1 MADIIQFMNA
11 ESLTQTAGA
20 LTQAVSGMTA
30 AEASAAMGAAATTG
44 AKIINFT
51 SKTAAGANN
60 VINFPNAA
68 TAAEAADEYVAA
80 GGTTSSAGAATAA
93 TGAAEAV
100 GNFTVIEG
108 GAAGAGATGI
118 GGILSISLPT
128 AAAAIAPLAGVALG
142 AGLYELNPEFWT
154 KISKAL
160 LPFCYDDTELLP
172 VTVDSN
178 GQAYFPQGAVDA
190 LKELFE
196 TEIQTSQEVISSD
209 LTPPYSYSPKN
220 PVPFAFTDITNV
232 PFSIKWSNTSEN
244 RWDSTIRV
252 TTKGSKVYAIFYY
265 NQASTSDYKNFYL
278 MFLSDGKMTLDE
290 LDIRGL
296 YPIKSKFNNTYN
308 NSSGGYSVYK
318 HYNGSYIGPFYTQLA
333 MVGQYIDGHELIS
346 SINFTNIWD
355 NVIAFAENSSLNL
368 SGSSAWAYAHS
379 LFHGVIES
387 TSGQTGV
394 TNWKGQQVP
403 DGTSGINVLTGFD
416 ADGNPIYTPY
426 YPVQIPIGDPGV
438 SANPGEQPN
447 PVAPSTNPAID
458 PYISPVPDPSK
469 YPKNVPVPPPAPLP
483 NPVPSPQPVPDPS
496 TDPSQD
502 PDDGGVPDD
511 PTPPKDPTDTGDTPT
526 PTIPIIPILPSSATG
541 LLHVYNPTQAQI
553 DQFGSWLWTT
563 FSGDLIDTLSKLF
576 NDPMDAVI
584 GLHELYA
591 TPATSG
597 DTTIKAG
604 YLDSG
609 VSSKLV
615 GSRYT
620 TINCGSVVVEEYYQN
635 YLDYS
640 PYTQCYIYL
649 PFIGIVTVSADDII
663 GNAVNIVYHI
673 DSYTGCCIAVVTVAK
688 KGYSSTVYQF
698 EGNCAV
704 EIPITSGY
712 QSTMIAGLM
721 GVAGTA
727 ISGNPTVGLH
737 AAHIGR
743 AGLGKNSVQHSGSF
757 GASFGAMGVKVP
769 YIIVKRPTQKV
780 VTNYS
785 ISYGYPAHKMV
796 YVGNCTGYLRA
807 KEVRVTSTT
816 ATNIEKEMIVNA
828 LKTGVYV
835 K

>member
-1 MADIIQFMNA
+1 MQ
-11 ESLTQTAGA
+11 
-20 LTQAVSGMTA
+20 V
-30 AEASAAMGAAATTG
+30 
-44 AKIINFT
+44 
-51 SKTAAGANN
+51 
-60 VINFPNAA
+60 
-68 TAAEAADEYVAA
+68 
-80 GGTTSSAGAATAA
+80 
-93 TGAAEAV
+93 
-100 GNFTVIEG
+100 
-108 GAAGAGATGI
+108 
-118 GGILSISLPT
+118 
-128 AAAAIAPLAGVALG
+128 
-142 AGLYELNPEFWT
+142 
-154 KISKAL
+154 
-160 LPFCYDDTELLP
+160 
-172 VTVDSN
+172 
-178 GQAYFPQGAVDA
+178 
-190 LKELFE
+190 
-196 TEIQTSQEVISSD
+196 
-209 LTPPYSYSPKN
+209 
-220 PVPFAFTDITNV
+220 
-232 PFSIKWSNTSEN
+232 
-244 RWDSTIRV
+244 
-252 TTKGSKVYAIFYY
+252 
-265 NQASTSDYKNFYL
+265 
-278 MFLSDGKMTLDE
+278 
-290 LDIRGL
+290 
-296 YPIKSKFNNTYN
+296 
-308 NSSGGYSVYK
+308 
-318 HYNGSYIGPFYTQLA
+318 
-333 MVGQYIDGHELIS
+333 
-346 SINFTNIWD
+346 
-355 NVIAFAENSSLNL
+355 
-368 SGSSAWAYAHS
+368 
-379 LFHGVIES
+379 
-387 TSGQTGV
+387 QTGEDE
-394 TNWKGQQVP
+394 NK
-403 DGTSGINVLTGFD
+403 
-416 ADGNPIYTPY
+416 NPIYTPY
-426 YPVQIPIGDPGV
+426 YPASIPIGDPGV
-438 SANPGEQPN
+438 TND
-447 PVAPSTNPAID
+447 PSTNPNPVTNPDKKVIE
-458 PYISPVPDPSK
+458 PYISPAPDPDK
-469 YPKNVPVPPPAPLP
+469 IPEGVPTPSPAPLP
-483 NPVPSPQPVPDPS
+483 NPIPSPQPVPDPS

-502 PDDGGVPDD
+502 PDDRGVPDD

-541 LLHVYNPTQAQI
+541 LLHVYNPTQTQI

-584 GLHELYA
+584 GLHELYT

-673 DSYTGCCIAVVTVAK
+673 DSYTGCCIAVITVAK

-712 QSTMIAGLM
+712 QSTMMAGLM

-757 GASFGAMGVKVP
+757 GASYGAMGVKIP
-769 YIIVKRPTQKV
+769 YIIVKRPTQKI

-785 ISYGYPAHKMV
+785 VSYGYPAHKMV

-816 ATNIEKEMIVNA
+816 ATNIEKEMIVSA
-828 LKTGVYV
+828 LKAGVYV

>member
-1 MADIIQFMNA
+1 MADIIQFMD
-11 ESLTQTAGA
+11 STQMTSEVASQGQ
-20 LTQAVSGMTA
+20 LVSGMSA
-30 AEASAAMGAAATTG
+30 AEAATATNATTTALANGSNLYTFTASTAEG
-44 AKIINFT
+44 ASNI
-51 SKTAAGANN
+51 
-60 VINFPNAA
+60 INFPNAA
-68 TAAEAADEYVAA
+68 TAAEAATEYATA
-80 GGTTSSAGAATAA
+80 GGTVSATGAATAS
-93 TGAAEAV
+93 TGAVESV
-100 GNFTVIEG
+100 GNFALVKG
-108 GAAGAGATGI
+108 GTDAAGASTAGVA
-118 GGILSISLPT
+118 GILTMSLPAWV
-128 AAAAIAPLAGVALG
+128 AAVAPLAGVAVG
-142 AGLYELNPEFWT
+142 AGLYKSNPELWT
-154 KISKAL
+154 KISQTL
-160 LPFCYDDTELLP
+160 LPWFWKDSETMP
-172 VTVDSN
+172 VMVDKDGQTYFDSN
-178 GQAYFPQGAVDA
+178 AINA
-190 LKELFE
+190 LKNIINENKGNTVNIPSNNIFNLPAVNAINNYTGHLRNTGKAINNSPVIDLYMYGSRNSSNDIVVPYTIFNISSSKQDNNILIYTYNGKSVYGWYVAGSWIYKSE
-196 TEIQTSQEVISSD
+196 YFNDWGGSNLNPSVIS
-209 LTPPYSYSPKN
+209 N
-220 PVPFAFTDITNV
+220 DITGL
-232 PFSIKWSNTSEN
+232 
-244 RWDSTIRV
+244 
-252 TTKGSKVYAIFYY
+252 KG
-265 NQASTSDYKNFYL
+265 STSDILGKFAWLYIYGGYTTDL
-278 MFLSDGKMTLDE
+278 PTGLSDWKG
-290 LDIRGL
+290 
-296 YPIKSKFNNTYN
+296 NTYP
-308 NSSGGYSVYK
+308 SEV
-318 HYNGSYIGPFYTQLA
+318 
-333 MVGQYIDGHELIS
+333 
-346 SINFTNIWD
+346 TNPMQ
-355 NVIAFAENSSLNL
+355 V
-368 SGSSAWAYAHS
+368 
-379 LFHGVIES
+379 
-387 TSGQTGV
+387 QTGEDE
-394 TNWKGQQVP
+394 NK
-403 DGTSGINVLTGFD
+403 
-416 ADGNPIYTPY
+416 NPIYTPY
-426 YPVQIPIGDPGV
+426 YPASIPIGDPGV
-438 SANPGEQPN
+438 TNNP
-447 PVAPSTNPAID
+447 ATNPDPVTNPDKKVIE
-458 PYISPVPDPSK
+458 PYISPVPDPDNI
-469 YPKNVPVPPPAPLP
+469 PEGVPTPSPAPLP

-541 LLHVYNPTQAQI
+541 LLHVYNPTQTQI

-673 DSYTGCCIAVVTVAK
+673 DSYTGCCIAVITVAK

-712 QSTMIAGLM
+712 QSTLMAGLM

-757 GASFGAMGVKVP
+757 GASYGAMGVKIP
-769 YIIVKRPTQKV
+769 YIIVKRPTQKI

-785 ISYGYPAHKMV
+785 VSYGYPAHKMV

-816 ATNIEKEMIVNA
+816 ATNIEKEMIVSA
-828 LKTGVYV
+828 LKAGVYV

>member
-1 MADIIQFMNA
+1 MADIIQFMDA
-11 ESLTQTAGA
+11 AQMTSEVASQGQL
-20 LTQAVSGMTA
+20 VSGMSA
-30 AEASAAMGAAATTG
+30 AEAATATNATTTALANGSNLYTFTASTAEG
-44 AKIINFT
+44 ASNI
-51 SKTAAGANN
+51 
-60 VINFPNAA
+60 INFPNAA
-68 TAAEAADEYVAA
+68 TAAEAATEYATA
-80 GGTTSSAGAATAA
+80 GGTVSATGAATAS
-93 TGAAEAV
+93 TGAAESV
-100 GNFTVIEG
+100 GNFALVQG
-108 GAAGAGATGI
+108 GTDATGASTA
-118 GGILSISLPT
+118 GVAGILTMSLPT
-128 AAAAIAPLAGVALG
+128 WVAAVAPLAGVAVG
-142 AGLYELNPEFWT
+142 AGLYKSNPKLWT
-154 KISKAL
+154 KISQTL
-160 LPFCYDDTELLP
+160 LPWFWKDSETMP
-172 VTVDSN
+172 VMVDKDGQTYFDSN
-178 GQAYFPQGAVDA
+178 AISALKNVLSNTGIGTVPSENIYNVPSFSFGKFERIGWDDRNYCICIGDGVIFANHGLLYNGKIEDYYLIASSSKFVFKQTSNGGETWYDRKVNIYSYTKDGKTVYYYEWGESQYHYPSLPTPSGAVSAA
-190 LKELFE
+190 LAAW
-196 TEIQTSQEVISSD
+196 IAVYGGYGI
-209 LTPPYSYSPKN
+209 
-220 PVPFAFTDITNV
+220 V
-232 PFSIKWSNTSEN
+232 SNE
-244 RWDSTIRV
+244 
-252 TTKGSKVYAIFYY
+252 G
-265 NQASTSDYKNFYL
+265 
-278 MFLSDGKMTLDE
+278 LSDWKG
-290 LDIRGL
+290 
-296 YPIKSKFNNTYN
+296 NTYP
-308 NSSGGYSVYK
+308 SEV
-318 HYNGSYIGPFYTQLA
+318 
-333 MVGQYIDGHELIS
+333 
-346 SINFTNIWD
+346 TNPMQ
-355 NVIAFAENSSLNL
+355 V
-368 SGSSAWAYAHS
+368 
-379 LFHGVIES
+379 
-387 TSGQTGV
+387 QTGEDE
-394 TNWKGQQVP
+394 NK
-403 DGTSGINVLTGFD
+403 
-416 ADGNPIYTPY
+416 NPIYTPY
-426 YPVQIPIGDPGV
+426 YPASIPIGDPGV
-438 SANPGEQPN
+438 TNNP
-447 PVAPSTNPAID
+447 ATNPDPVTNPDKKVID
-458 PYISPVPDPSK
+458 PYISPVPDPDNI
-469 YPKNVPVPPPAPLP
+469 PEGVPTPSPAPLP

-526 PTIPIIPILPSSATG
+526 PTIPVIPILPSAATG
-541 LLHVYNPTQAQI
+541 LLHVYNPTQTQI

-584 GLHELYA
+584 GLHELYT

-757 GASFGAMGVKVP
+757 GASFGAMGVKIP
-769 YIIVKRPTQKV
+769 YIIVKRPTQKI

-785 ISYGYPAHKMV
+785 VSYGYPAHKMV

-816 ATNIEKEMIVNA
+816 ATNIEKEMIVSA

>member
-1 MADIIQFMNA
+1 MADIISFADWQALQALIKEGNA
-11 ESLTQTAGA
+11 
-20 LTQAVSGMTA
+20 AVSGMTA
-30 AEASAAMGAAATTG
+30 AEAQAALGASENSGLYTYQA
-44 AKIINFT
+44 N
-51 SKTAAGANN
+51 TAAGANN

-93 TGAAEAV
+93 TGAAETVA
-100 GNFTVIEG
+100 NLTVIKG
-108 GAAGAGATGI
+108 GAAGTSGVAGLLAMP
-118 GGILSISLPT
+118 LPT

-142 AGLYELNPEFWT
+142 VGLYELNPEFWT

-160 LPFCYDDTELLP
+160 LPFCYDDSELLP

-196 TEIQTSQEVISSD
+196 TEIQISQEVISSD
-209 LTPPYSYSPKN
+209 LTPPYSHSPKN

-232 PFSIKWSNTSEN
+232 PFSLKWSNASEN

-252 TTKGSKVYAIFYY
+252 TTEGSKVYAIFYC
-265 NQASTSDYKNFYL
+265 NEASTSNYKNFFL
-278 MFLSDGKMTLDE
+278 MFLSDGKMTFNE
-290 LDIRGL
+290 LDKRGL
-296 YPIKSKFNNTYN
+296 YSIKPDYIYN
-308 NSSGGYSVYK
+308 DSSGSNSVYK
-318 HYNGSYIGPFYTQLA
+318 TYNGSYIGPFYTQLLV
-333 MVGQYIDGHELIS
+333 VGQYLVGHELIS

-355 NVIAFAENSSLNL
+355 NVIAFAG
-368 SGSSAWAYAHS
+368 SGYLTGNSAWAYAHS

-438 SANPGEQPN
+438 SANPEEQPN

-469 YPKNVPVPPPAPLP
+469 YPENVPVSPPAPLP
-483 NPVPSPQPVPDPS
+483 NPVPSPQPVPGPS

-673 DSYTGCCIAVVTVAK
+673 DSYTGCCIAVITVAK

-712 QSTMIAGLM
+712 QSTMMAGLM

-757 GASFGAMGVKVP
+757 GASYGAMGVKIP
-769 YIIVKRPTQKV
+769 YIIVKRPTQKI

-785 ISYGYPAHKMV
+785 VSYGYPAHKMV

-816 ATNIEKEMIVNA
+816 ATNIEKEMIVSA
-828 LKTGVYV
+828 LKAGIYV

>member
-1 MADIIQFMNA
+1 MADIIQFMDA
-11 ESLTQTAGA
+11 AQMTSEVASQGQL
-20 LTQAVSGMTA
+20 VSGMSA
-30 AEASAAMGAAATTG
+30 AEAATATNATTTALANGSNLYTFTASTAEG
-44 AKIINFT
+44 ASNI
-51 SKTAAGANN
+51 
-60 VINFPNAA
+60 INFPNAA
-68 TAAEAADEYVAA
+68 TAAEAATEYATA
-80 GGTTSSAGAATAA
+80 GGTVSATGAATAS
-93 TGAAEAV
+93 TGAAESV
-100 GNFTVIEG
+100 GNFALVKG
-108 GAAGAGATGI
+108 GTDAAGASTAGVA
-118 GGILSISLPT
+118 GILTMSLPT
-128 AAAAIAPLAGVALG
+128 WVAAVAPLAGVAVG
-142 AGLYELNPEFWT
+142 AGLYKSNPELWT
-154 KISKAL
+154 KISQTL
-160 LPFCYDDTELLP
+160 LPWFWKDSETMP
-172 VTVDSN
+172 VMVDKDGQTYFDSN
-178 GQAYFPQGAVDA
+178 AIDA
-190 LKELFE
+190 LKKLVENESSSVATTIPSDNIFSVSSF
-196 TEIQTSQEVISSD
+196 TTSKKVINITSSSSSGNYNISD
-209 LTPPYSYSPKN
+209 TGVFFRKGAYLYCASNKSPISY
-220 PVPFAFTDITNV
+220 
-232 PFSIKWSNTSEN
+232 TS
-244 RWDSTIRV
+244 
-252 TTKGSKVYAIFYY
+252 Y
-265 NQASTSDYKNFYL
+265 NASTGTSSTHIKDN
-278 MFLSDGKMTLDE
+278 LDT
-290 LDIRGL
+290 
-296 YPIKSKFNNTYN
+296 YTYN
-308 NSSGGYSVYK
+308 KQTVYIANVLAIADWVDSKDYEKICSPLKKSASDKYKSAWLAVFGGYSSLPSGLNNWTGNTYPSEV
-318 HYNGSYIGPFYTQLA
+318 
-333 MVGQYIDGHELIS
+333 
-346 SINFTNIWD
+346 TNPMQ
-355 NVIAFAENSSLNL
+355 V
-368 SGSSAWAYAHS
+368 
-379 LFHGVIES
+379 
-387 TSGQTGV
+387 QTGEDE
-394 TNWKGQQVP
+394 NK
-403 DGTSGINVLTGFD
+403 
-416 ADGNPIYTPY
+416 NPIYTPY
-426 YPVQIPIGDPGV
+426 YPVSIPIGDPGV
-438 SANPGEQPN
+438 TNNP
-447 PVAPSTNPAID
+447 ATNPDPVTNPDKKVID
-458 PYISPVPDPSK
+458 PYISPIPDPDK
-469 YPKNVPVPPPAPLP
+469 IPEDVPTPSPAPLP

-541 LLHVYNPTQAQI
+541 LLHVYNPTQTQI

-673 DSYTGCCIAVVTVAK
+673 DSYTGCCIAVITVAK

-712 QSTMIAGLM
+712 QSTMMAGLM

-757 GASFGAMGVKVP
+757 GASYGAMGVKIP
-769 YIIVKRPTQKV
+769 YIIVKRPTQKI

-785 ISYGYPAHKMV
+785 VSYGYPAHKMV

-816 ATNIEKEMIVNA
+816 ATNIEKEMIVSA
-828 LKTGVYV
+828 LKAGVYV

>member
-1 MADIIQFMNA
+1 MADIIQFMDA
-11 ESLTQTAGA
+11 AQMTSEVASQGQL
-20 LTQAVSGMTA
+20 VSGMSA
-30 AEASAAMGAAATTG
+30 AEAATATNATTTALANGSNLYTFTASTAEG
-44 AKIINFT
+44 ASNI
-51 SKTAAGANN
+51 
-60 VINFPNAA
+60 INFPNAA
-68 TAAEAADEYVAA
+68 TAAEAATEYATA
-80 GGTTSSAGAATAA
+80 GGTVSATGAATAS
-93 TGAAEAV
+93 TGAAESV
-100 GNFTVIEG
+100 GNFALVKG
-108 GAAGAGATGI
+108 GTDAAGASTAGVA
-118 GGILSISLPT
+118 GILTMSLPT
-128 AAAAIAPLAGVALG
+128 WVAAVAPLAGVAVG
-142 AGLYELNPEFWT
+142 AGLYKSNPELWT
-154 KISKAL
+154 KISQTL
-160 LPFCYDDTELLP
+160 LPWFWKDSETMP
-172 VTVDSN
+172 VMVDKDGQTYFDSN
-178 GQAYFPQGAVDA
+178 AINA
-190 LKELFE
+190 LKNVLSTITVGTVPSENIYNVPSFSFGKFE
-196 TEIQTSQEVISSD
+196 RIGWNDKNYYISYGASD
-209 LTPPYSYSPKN
+209 DVMLVNYGRFN
-220 PVPFAFTDITNV
+220 TDIH
-232 PFSIKWSNTSEN
+232 
-244 RWDSTIRV
+244 
-252 TTKGSKVYAIFYY
+252 KVVDYFLT
-265 NQASTSDYKNFYL
+265 ASTSKFSYEQTWDGGKTWYSISKGFY
-278 MFLSDGKMTLDE
+278 SYTRDGKTVYYNLWDE
-290 LDIRGL
+290 GPFPYHNPSLPTPSGVVNAGL
-296 YPIKSKFNNTYN
+296 AAWIAVY
-308 NSSGGYSVYK
+308 GGYS
-318 HYNGSYIGPFYTQLA
+318 
-333 MVGQYIDGHELIS
+333 
-346 SINFTNIWD
+346 
-355 NVIAFAENSSLNL
+355 
-368 SGSSAWAYAHS
+368 
-379 LFHGVIES
+379 S
-387 TSGQTGV
+387 TSNEGLSDWKGNTYPSEVTNPMMVQTGEDE
-394 TNWKGQQVP
+394 NK
-403 DGTSGINVLTGFD
+403 
-416 ADGNPIYTPY
+416 NPIYTPY
-426 YPVQIPIGDPGV
+426 YPVSIPIGDPGV
-438 SANPGEQPN
+438 TND
-447 PVAPSTNPAID
+447 PSTNPDPVTNPDKKVID
-458 PYISPVPDPSK
+458 PYISPVPDPDNI
-469 YPKNVPVPPPAPLP
+469 PEGVPTPSPAPLP

-526 PTIPIIPILPSSATG
+526 PTIPIIPILPSAATG
-541 LLHVYNPTQAQI
+541 LLHVYNPTQTQI

-673 DSYTGCCIAVVTVAK
+673 DSYTGCCIAVITVAK

-712 QSTMIAGLM
+712 QSTLMAGLM

-757 GASFGAMGVKVP
+757 GASFGAMGVKIP
-769 YIIVKRPTQKV
+769 YIIVKRPTQKI

-816 ATNIEKEMIVNA
+816 ATNIEKEMIVSA
-828 LKTGVYV
+828 LKAGVYV

>member
-11 ESLTQTAGA
+11 TQMTSEVASQGQ
-20 LTQAVSGMTA
+20 LVSGMSA
-30 AEASAAMGAAATTG
+30 AEAATATNATTTALANGSNLYTFTASTAEG
-44 AKIINFT
+44 ASNI
-51 SKTAAGANN
+51 
-60 VINFPNAA
+60 INFPNAA
-68 TAAEAADEYVAA
+68 TAAEAATEYATA
-80 GGTTSSAGAATAA
+80 GGTVSATGAATAS
-93 TGAAEAV
+93 TGAAESV
-100 GNFTVIEG
+100 GNFALVQG
-108 GAAGAGATGI
+108 GTDATGASTA
-118 GGILSISLPT
+118 GVAGILTMSLPT
-128 AAAAIAPLAGVALG
+128 WVAAVAPLAGVAVG
-142 AGLYELNPEFWT
+142 AGLYKSNPELWT
-154 KISKAL
+154 KISQTL
-160 LPFCYDDTELLP
+160 LPWFWKDSETMP
-172 VTVDSN
+172 VMVDKDGQTYFDSN
-178 GQAYFPQGAVDA
+178 AIDA
-190 LKELFE
+190 LKKLVDNEVSSVASTTIPSDNILSVPSFTTAKKVIDNFISFSLGDYYTSDTGVFFRVSKRLYCASSSFPFSYTRYDVSEGTSATSIMNKLGSLSDWVVE
-196 TEIQTSQEVISSD
+196 TYKYNDQTVYIAMVSIAPYWMGSSD
-209 LTPPYSYSPKN
+209 Y
-220 PVPFAFTDITNV
+220 
-232 PFSIKWSNTSEN
+232 
-244 RWDSTIRV
+244 
-252 TTKGSKVYAIFYY
+252 SKVYSPLEKSANDIYKSAWVAIF
-265 NQASTSDYKNFYL
+265 
-278 MFLSDGKMTLDE
+278 
-290 LDIRGL
+290 
-296 YPIKSKFNNTYN
+296 
-308 NSSGGYSVYK
+308 GGYSTLP
-318 HYNGSYIGPFYTQLA
+318 NGLDKWTGNNYPSE
-333 MVGQYIDGHELIS
+333 V
-346 SINFTNIWD
+346 INPMQ
-355 NVIAFAENSSLNL
+355 V
-368 SGSSAWAYAHS
+368 
-379 LFHGVIES
+379 
-387 TSGQTGV
+387 QTGEDE
-394 TNWKGQQVP
+394 NKK
-403 DGTSGINVLTGFD
+403 
-416 ADGNPIYTPY
+416 PIYTPY
-426 YPVQIPIGDPGV
+426 YPVSIPIGDPGV
-438 SANPGEQPN
+438 TNNP
-447 PVAPSTNPAID
+447 ATNPDPVTNPDKKVIT
-458 PYISPVPDPSK
+458 PYISPVPDPDK
-469 YPKNVPVPPPAPLP
+469 IPEGVPTPSPAPLP

-502 PDDGGVPDD
+502 PDNGGVPDD

-541 LLHVYNPTQAQI
+541 LLHVYNPTQTQI

-584 GLHELYA
+584 GLHELYT

-757 GASFGAMGVKVP
+757 GASFGAMGVKIP
-769 YIIVKRPTQKV
+769 YIIVKRPTQKI

-785 ISYGYPAHKMV
+785 VSYGYPAHKMV

-816 ATNIEKEMIVNA
+816 ATNIEKEMIVSA
-828 LKTGVYV
+828 LKAGVYV

>member
-1 MADIIQFMNA
+1 MADIIQFMDA
-11 ESLTQTAGA
+11 AQMTSEVASQGQL
-20 LTQAVSGMTA
+20 VSGMSA
-30 AEASAAMGAAATTG
+30 AEAATATNATTTALANGSNLYTFTASTAEG
-44 AKIINFT
+44 ASNI
-51 SKTAAGANN
+51 
-60 VINFPNAA
+60 INFPNAA
-68 TAAEAADEYVAA
+68 TAAEAATEYATA
-80 GGTTSSAGAATAA
+80 GGTVSATGAATAS
-93 TGAAEAV
+93 TGAAESV
-100 GNFTVIEG
+100 GNFALVQG
-108 GAAGAGATGI
+108 GTDATGASTA
-118 GGILSISLPT
+118 GVAGILTMSLPT
-128 AAAAIAPLAGVALG
+128 WVAAVAPLAGVAVG
-142 AGLYELNPEFWT
+142 AGLYKSNPELWT
-154 KISKAL
+154 KISQAL
-160 LPFCYDDTELLP
+160 LPWFWKDSKTMPVMVDKDGQTYFDSNAISAFKNVLSNTGI
-172 VTVDSN
+172 VTVPSENIYNIPSFSFGKLERIGWNDQHYCIGYGASDVMLVNYGLQN
-178 GQAYFPQGAVDA
+178 GNDRVIDYYLTASASKFTYKKTQDGGKTWKIWNDR
-190 LKELFE
+190 
-196 TEIQTSQEVISSD
+196 TE
-209 LTPPYSYSPKN
+209 YSYTRDRKT
-220 PVPFAFTDITNV
+220 V
-232 PFSIKWSNTSEN
+232 
-244 RWDSTIRV
+244 
-252 TTKGSKVYAIFYY
+252 YY
-265 NQASTSDYKNFYL
+265 NYCASMDYATPSL
-278 MFLSDGKMTLDE
+278 PTPS
-290 LDIRGL
+290 I
-296 YPIKSKFNNTYN
+296 PINESLTNLAAWIAVY
-308 NSSGGYSVYK
+308 GGYSITGLSDWKGNTYPSEV
-318 HYNGSYIGPFYTQLA
+318 
-333 MVGQYIDGHELIS
+333 
-346 SINFTNIWD
+346 TNPMQ
-355 NVIAFAENSSLNL
+355 V
-368 SGSSAWAYAHS
+368 
-379 LFHGVIES
+379 
-387 TSGQTGV
+387 QTGEDE
-394 TNWKGQQVP
+394 NK
-403 DGTSGINVLTGFD
+403 
-416 ADGNPIYTPY
+416 NPIYTPY
-426 YPVQIPIGDPGV
+426 YPVSIPIGDPGV
-438 SANPGEQPN
+438 TNNP
-447 PVAPSTNPAID
+447 ATNPDPVTNPDKKVID
-458 PYISPVPDPSK
+458 PYISPIPDPDK
-469 YPKNVPVPPPAPLP
+469 IPEDVPTPSPAPLP
-483 NPVPSPQPVPDPS
+483 NPIPSPQPVPDPS

-541 LLHVYNPTQAQI
+541 LLHVYNPTQTQI

-584 GLHELYA
+584 GLHELYT

-620 TINCGSVVVEEYYQN
+620 TINCGSVIVEEYYQN

-673 DSYTGCCIAVVTVAK
+673 DSYTGCCIAVITVAK

-757 GASFGAMGVKVP
+757 GASYGAMGVKIP
-769 YIIVKRPTQKV
+769 YIIVKRPTQKI

-785 ISYGYPAHKMV
+785 VSYGYPAHKMV

>member
-1 MADIIQFMNA
+1 MADIIQFMDA
-11 ESLTQTAGA
+11 AQMTSEVASQGQL
-20 LTQAVSGMTA
+20 VSGMSA
-30 AEASAAMGAAATTG
+30 AEAATATNATTTALANGSNLYTFTASTAEG
-44 AKIINFT
+44 ASNI
-51 SKTAAGANN
+51 
-60 VINFPNAA
+60 INFPNAA
-68 TAAEAADEYVAA
+68 TAAEAATEYTTA
-80 GGTTSSAGAATAA
+80 GGTVSATGAATAS
-93 TGAAEAV
+93 TGAAESV
-100 GNFTVIEG
+100 GNFALVKG
-108 GAAGAGATGI
+108 GTDAAGASTAGVA
-118 GGILSISLPT
+118 GILTMSLPT
-128 AAAAIAPLAGVALG
+128 WVAAVAPLAGVAVG
-142 AGLYELNPEFWT
+142 AGLYKSNPELWT
-154 KISKAL
+154 KISQTL
-160 LPFCYDDTELLP
+160 LPWFWKDSKTMP
-172 VTVDSN
+172 VMVDKDGQTYFDSN
-178 GQAYFPQGAVDA
+178 AISA
-190 LKELFE
+190 LKNVLSN
-196 TEIQTSQEVISSD
+196 TGIG
-209 LTPPYSYSPKN
+209 K
-220 PVPFAFTDITNV
+220 VPSENIYNV
-232 PFSIKWSNTSEN
+232 PSFYFGKLERIGDDQVYYIPYGARDDVMLVNYGYLSDN
-244 RWDSTIRV
+244 
-252 TTKGSKVYAIFYY
+252 KVHNYILA
-265 NQASTSDYKNFYL
+265 ASTSKFTYMRTNDGGNTWYEIVEDFYL
-278 MFLSDGKMTLDE
+278 YTKNGKSV
-290 LDIRGL
+290 
-296 YPIKSKFNNTYN
+296 YYN
-308 NSSGGYSVYK
+308 IWGSMPNFSPSLPAPSSPVYDALAAWIAVYGGYSITSNEGLSDWKGNTYPSEV
-318 HYNGSYIGPFYTQLA
+318 
-333 MVGQYIDGHELIS
+333 
-346 SINFTNIWD
+346 TNPMQ
-355 NVIAFAENSSLNL
+355 V
-368 SGSSAWAYAHS
+368 
-379 LFHGVIES
+379 
-387 TSGQTGV
+387 QTGEDE
-394 TNWKGQQVP
+394 NK
-403 DGTSGINVLTGFD
+403 
-416 ADGNPIYTPY
+416 NPIYTPY
-426 YPVQIPIGDPGV
+426 YPASIPIGDPGV
-438 SANPGEQPN
+438 TND
-447 PVAPSTNPAID
+447 PSTNPNPVTNPDKKVIE
-458 PYISPVPDPSK
+458 PYISPAPDPDK
-469 YPKNVPVPPPAPLP
+469 IPEGVPTPSPAPLP
-483 NPVPSPQPVPDPS
+483 NPIPSPQPVPDPS

-541 LLHVYNPTQAQI
+541 LLHVYNPTQTQI

-584 GLHELYA
+584 GLHELYT

-673 DSYTGCCIAVVTVAK
+673 DSYTGCCIAVITVAK

-712 QSTMIAGLM
+712 QSTMMAGLM

-757 GASFGAMGVKVP
+757 GASYGAMGVKIP
-769 YIIVKRPTQKV
+769 YIIVKRPTQKI

-785 ISYGYPAHKMV
+785 VSYGYPAHKMV

-816 ATNIEKEMIVNA
+816 ATNIEKEMIVSA
-828 LKTGVYV
+828 LKAGVYV

>member
-1 MADIIQFMNA
+1 MADIIQFMDA
-11 ESLTQTAGA
+11 AQMTSEVASQGQL
-20 LTQAVSGMTA
+20 VSGMSA
-30 AEASAAMGAAATTG
+30 AEAATATNATTTALANGSNLYTFTASTAEG
-44 AKIINFT
+44 ASNI
-51 SKTAAGANN
+51 
-60 VINFPNAA
+60 INFPNAA
-68 TAAEAADEYVAA
+68 TAAEAATEYATA
-80 GGTTSSAGAATAA
+80 GGTVSATGAATAS
-93 TGAAEAV
+93 TGAAESV
-100 GNFTVIEG
+100 GNFALVQG
-108 GAAGAGATGI
+108 GTDATGASTA
-118 GGILSISLPT
+118 GVAGILTMSLPT
-128 AAAAIAPLAGVALG
+128 WVAAVAPLAGVAVG
-142 AGLYELNPEFWT
+142 VGLYKSNPELWT
-154 KISKAL
+154 KISQTL
-160 LPFCYDDTELLP
+160 LPWFWKDSETMP
-172 VTVDSN
+172 VMVDKDGQTYFDSN
-178 GQAYFPQGAVDA
+178 AIDA
-190 LKELFE
+190 LKNIIESNKG
-196 TEIQTSQEVISSD
+196 TEV
-209 LTPPYSYSPKN
+209 
-220 PVPFAFTDITNV
+220 NV
-232 PFSIKWSNTSEN
+232 PSDNIFSLHNFSYVNYTGKYSFGHKYTLNNVPILISRYSTEYNEVWASATEQEWAWSN
-244 RWDSTIRV
+244 
-252 TTKGSKVYAIFYY
+252 Y
-265 NQASTSDYKNFYL
+265 
-278 MFLSDGKMTLDE
+278 
-290 LDIRGL
+290 
-296 YPIKSKFNNTYN
+296 TYN
-308 NSSGGYSVYK
+308 NKTVYYRYATGNDNPNEHFTPKIDTINKFLIHNGTEAGKYAWLMIYGGYS
-318 HYNGSYIGPFYTQLA
+318 
-333 MVGQYIDGHELIS
+333 
-346 SINFTNIWD
+346 
-355 NVIAFAENSSLNL
+355 SSLPDGL
-368 SGSSAWAYAHS
+368 SNWTGNTYPSE
-379 LFHGVIES
+379 V
-387 TSGQTGV
+387 TNPMQVQTGEDE
-394 TNWKGQQVP
+394 NK
-403 DGTSGINVLTGFD
+403 
-416 ADGNPIYTPY
+416 NPIYTPY
-426 YPVQIPIGDPGV
+426 YPASIPIGDPGV
-438 SANPGEQPN
+438 TNNP
-447 PVAPSTNPAID
+447 ATNPDPVTNPDKKVID
-458 PYISPVPDPSK
+458 PYISPVPDPDK
-469 YPKNVPVPPPAPLP
+469 IPEDVPTPSPAPLP

-591 TPATSG
+591 TPAISG

-757 GASFGAMGVKVP
+757 GASFGAMGVKIP
-769 YIIVKRPTQKV
+769 YIIVKRPTQKI

-816 ATNIEKEMIVNA
+816 ATNIEKEMIVSA
-828 LKTGVYV
+828 LKAGVYV